1 MNIQNE
7 ISNYLQ
13 RLYSKNLTTSFG
25 GNISIRKDDNIYI
38 SETNIDKSKIT
49 QDNISILNLNG
60 NILNGITPSSEYMI
74 HQKIYLLKETATS
87 IIHAHPPYA
96 TAFALS
102 SESLDSRISSE
113 MYKNLGEIGIAD
125 YAKPGSIEL
134 AENVSK
140 IAESHN
146 SILMKNHGVLVIAE
160 DISKAYYMIELIE
173 QLAKMTYILKY
184 VGKGNQLSKEDLND
198 LGVYKNV

>member
-1 MNIQNE
+1 MKFQNE
-7 ISNYLQ
+7 IASYLQ
-13 RLYSKNLTTSFG
+13 RLYGKNLTTSFG
-25 GNISIRKDDNIYI
+25 GNISIRKGNNIYI
-38 SETNIDKSKIT
+38 SEANIDKSNIT
-49 QDNISILNLNG
+49 EDNVSILDLDGNVLND
-60 NILNGITPSSEYMI
+60 ITPSSEYMI
-74 HQKIYLLKETATS
+74 HQKIYLSKETATS

-125 YAKPGSIEL
+125 YATPGSIEL
-134 AENVSK
+134 AEIVSK
-140 IAESHN
+140 IAENHN
-146 SILMKNHGVLVIAE
+146 SILMKNHGVLVIAD

-184 VGKGNQLSKEDLND
+184 VGKGNQLSKENLND